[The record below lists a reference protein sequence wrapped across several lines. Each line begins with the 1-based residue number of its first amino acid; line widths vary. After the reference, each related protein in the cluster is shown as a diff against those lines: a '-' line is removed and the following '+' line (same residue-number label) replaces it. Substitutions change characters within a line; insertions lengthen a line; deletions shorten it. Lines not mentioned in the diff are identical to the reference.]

1 MEPLRVQPCW
11 RNGSLGLALRGHS
24 FDPLLISSRYFL
36 FAIGDV
42 GLSFQRFLPVAM
54 TLSKPE

>member
-1 MEPLRVQPCW
+1 
-11 RNGSLGLALRGHS
+11 
-24 FDPLLISSRYFL
+24 L